1 MKKIDTRIQRTFLKK
16 LRHNL
21 RNPMNSVL
29 GFSELL
35 IEESEKLGIKS
46 ICNQLAEIQSS
57 GYDIIKFIDKIFS
70 DEKIG
75 NQNSLIINEIIH
87 DLESQALFTFS
98 GILPVSSYYKSP
110 IASELFV
117 I

>member
-46 ICNQLAEIQSS
+46 ICTQLAEIQSS

-75 NQNSLIINEIIH
+75 TLNSLIIKEIIH
-87 DLESQALFTFS
+87 DLEVE
-98 GILPVSSYYKSP
+98 IKYNVS
-110 IASELFV
+110 IV
-117 I
+117 